1 METLGLVA
9 AACRRAP
16 LIGAV
21 AVAAACGGS
30 GGDGDSLPA
39 VDGPTAPRLDV
50 TATDMAYDPAEIA
63 VAAGE
68 VEVVLRNDGAT
79 LHDLRIE
86 EQPFIVE
93 AVGGETASGRLLLD
107 AGRYRFFCSLPGHR
121 VAGMEGVVE
130 VR

>member
-1 METLGLVA
+1 VETLGLVG
-9 AACRRAP
+9 AACRRATVV
-16 LIGAV
+16 GAVV
-21 AVAAACGGS
+21 AVAAACGGGG
-30 GGDGDSLPA
+30 GGDLPA
-39 VDGPTAPRLDV
+39 VDGPTAPRLEV
-50 TATDMAYDPAEIA
+50 TASDMAHDPAEVA

-79 LHDLRIE
+79 LHDLRID

-93 AVGGETASGRLLLD
+93 AAAGETASRRLELD

-121 VAGMEGVVE
+121 EGGMEGVLE